1 MKRFAGLVY
10 RNTIGRKSNRLYT
23 YVCIYLFLPLQ
34 QERFLKIYI
43 RRGTGKELT
52 TEMVIQNTRGN
63 GESHKTRFSET
74 QFPSVINMSN
84 SG

>member
-1 MKRFAGLVY
+1 
-10 RNTIGRKSNRLYT
+10 
-23 YVCIYLFLPLQ
+23 
-34 QERFLKIYI
+34 
-43 RRGTGKELT
+43 LT